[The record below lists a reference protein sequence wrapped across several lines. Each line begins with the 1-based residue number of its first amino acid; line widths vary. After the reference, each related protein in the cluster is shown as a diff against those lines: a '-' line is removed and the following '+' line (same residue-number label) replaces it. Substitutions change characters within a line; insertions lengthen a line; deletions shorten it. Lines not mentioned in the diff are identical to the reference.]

1 LAQQAVQ
8 IEPVPFAKLVKPQ
21 QLGAWWRQVDSQ
33 IREYR

>member
-21 QLGAWWRQVDSQ
+21 QLGPGGVK
-33 IREYR
+33 

>member
-21 QLGAWWRQVDSQ
+21 PIVSGGVK
-33 IREYR
+33 